1 MDEPSATRIL
11 LGETYGFRTFTFFE
25 NGEIVYTLA
34 GCSRMRV
41 GEGLHK
47 NIKSKKRKNI
57 EKIYSKKELE
67 KEMEKV

>member
-1 MDEPSATRIL
+1 MLVFFKTCVHIK
-11 LGETYGFRTFTFFE
+11 TNFFE
-25 NGEIVYTLA
+25 KGEIVYTLA
-34 GCSRMRV
+34 GCSRMHV

-47 NIKSKKRKNI
+47 KIKSKNEKHI